1 MTWYYAYS
9 QDLWPAMISFA
20 LTIFLG
26 FYSWNRRNVPGA
38 KAFAIGC
45 FFATLWVI
53 GSSLEIAAL
62 DFSTK
67 VFWLK
72 FHALW
77 QIPVVTALSCFF
89 LEYAGLGRFLT
100 RRNLV
105 LLSIPALLIFCLMVT
120 NDYHHLVWTSFALEE
135 YVVATYGIG
144 TWVSIGYANLLGLVN
159 LFALLRLA
167 IRSSRSRWPVA
178 IMLFG
183 QISGRFMY
191 VLDSLY
197 NHIFSPGESVLV
209 VIGLSCSLYAFALFH
224 FLVLDPILLAR
235 TIVIEQMS
243 DGMLVLDIQGNIV
256 DINPAATEIFAKPA
270 SSLCGRA
277 IVEMM
282 PPDSGIELQPDKIEL
297 TKSEISIILGDAV
310 RFYSLGLT
318 HLLDNRGEA
327 LGYLLLLHNTT
338 EQRRSQELLIEQQRI
353 FATLQERERLARE
366 LHDSIGQILG
376 YISMQAQTAQKWAV
390 AGNTDKTVPI
400 LNRLAEI
407 AQEAHVDVRESI
419 LSLRTGIAPEW
430 TFHHALRK
438 YLDHYQTSFGIDTEL
453 LLPEEL
459 GEDVLNSDVGIHVM
473 RVIQEALT
481 NASKH
486 GGAHSVKVV
495 FVQGD
500 GHVNISIS
508 DDGSGFNQANLILEA
523 GKHFGLMF
531 MRERMAQIGG
541 SVIIESQPGSGTTVV
556 LDVPFGT

>member
-1 MTWYYAYS
+1 MTWYYSYS
-9 QDLWPAMISFA
+9 QDIWPAMISVA

-26 FYSWNRRNVPGA
+26 LYSWNRRNVPGA

-45 FFATLWVI
+45 FFAMLWGI

-67 VFWLK
+67 VFWVK

-77 QIPVVTALSCFF
+77 QIPMVTALSCFI
-89 LEYAGLGRFLT
+89 LEYAGFGRFLT

-105 LLSIPALLIFCLMVT
+105 LLSIPALLLFCLMIT
-120 NDYHHLVWTSFALEE
+120 NNYHHLIWTSFALEE
-135 YVVATYGIG
+135 YVVANYGIG
-144 TWVSIGYANLLGLVN
+144 TWVSISYANLLGLIN

-178 IMLFG
+178 IMLLG

-191 VLDSLY
+191 VLDRLY
-197 NHIFSPGESVLV
+197 NHIFSPGESVLA
-209 VIGLSCSLYAFALFH
+209 VIGLSCSLYAFALFY
-224 FLVLDPILLAR
+224 FRVLDPIRLAR

-243 DGMLVLDIQGNIV
+243 DGMLVLDMKGNIV
-256 DINPAATEIFAKPA
+256 DINPTATKIFNKPA

-277 IVEMM
+277 IVELM
-282 PPDSGIELQPDKIEL
+282 PPDSGIELRTDKIEL
-297 TKSEISIILGDAV
+297 TKSEISIILGDAA

-318 HLLDNRGEA
+318 KLLDKRGEA

-338 EQRRSQELLIEQQRI
+338 EQRRSQQLLIEQQRI
-353 FATLQERERLARE
+353 YVTLQERERLARE

-376 YISMQAQTAQKWAV
+376 YISMQTQTAQKWV
-390 AGNTDKTVPI
+390 MAGDTDKTVSI
-400 LNRLAEI
+400 LSRLAKV
-407 AQEAHVDVRESI
+407 AQEAHTDVRESI
-419 LSLRTGIAPEW
+419 LSLRTGVAPEW

-438 YLDHYQTSFGIDTEL
+438 YLDHYQTSFGINTEL
-453 LLPEEL
+453 LLPEQL
-459 GEDVLNSDVGIHVM
+459 GEDISPDVGIQVM

-481 NASKH
+481 NSSKH
-486 GGAHSVKVV
+486 GGAQSVKVV

-500 GHVNISIS
+500 GHVNIIIS
-508 DDGSGFNQANLILEA
+508 DDGIGFNQANLILEA

-531 MRERMAQIGG
+531 MRERMAHVGG
-541 SVIIESQPGSGTTVV
+541 SVSIESQPGSGTTVV
-556 LDVPFGT
+556 LNVPFGT

>member
-1 MTWYYAYS
+1 MTWNYAYS
-9 QDLWPAMISFA
+9 QDLWPAMISVA
-20 LTIFLG
+20 STIFLG

-45 FFATLWVI
+45 LFAMLWAI
-53 GSSLEIAAL
+53 GTSLEIAAM

-67 VFWLK
+67 IYWMK

-77 QIPVVTALSCFF
+77 QIPTVTALSCFF
-89 LEYAGLGRFLT
+89 IEYAGLGRFLT

-105 LLSIPALLIFCLMVT
+105 LLSIPALLVFSLMVT
-120 NDYHHLVWTSFALEE
+120 NNYHQLIWTSFELEE
-135 YVVATYGIG
+135 YVVAKYGIG

-191 VLDSLY
+191 VIDSLY

-224 FLVLDPILLAR
+224 FRVLDPILLAR

-243 DGMLVLDIQGNIV
+243 DGMLVLDMQGHIV
-256 DINPAATEIFAKPA
+256 DINPAATEIFNKPA

-282 PPDSGIELQPDKIEL
+282 PSDSGIEMQPGKIEL
-297 TKSEISIILGDAV
+297 TKFEINLGLGDAA
-310 RFYSLGLT
+310 RYYSLGLT
-318 HLLDNRGEA
+318 HLLDKSGEA

-338 EQRRSQELLIEQQRI
+338 EQRRSHELLLDKQRVV
-353 FATLQERERLARE
+353 ATLQERERLARE
-366 LHDSIGQILG
+366 LHDSIGQVLG
-376 YISMQAQTAQKWAV
+376 YISMQAQTAQNWAV
-390 AGNTDKTVPI
+390 AGNTGKTVPI
-400 LNRLAEI
+400 LSRLSEV
-407 AQEAHVDVRESI
+407 AQEAHADVRESI
-419 LSLRTGIAPEW
+419 FSLRAGMESEW
-430 TFHHALRK
+430 SFLHALRK
-438 YLDHYQTSFGIDTEL
+438 YLDHYHSSFDIDTEL

-459 GEDVLNSDVGIHVM
+459 SEDILNPDVGIQVM

-481 NASKH
+481 NARKH
-486 GGAHSVKVV
+486 GGAHKVKVV
-495 FVQGD
+495 FVEED
-500 GHVNISIS
+500 GYVIISIS
-508 DDGSGFNQANLILEA
+508 DDGIGFNQADLILEV
-523 GKHFGLMF
+523 GKHFGLTF
-531 MRERMAQIGG
+531 MRERMTQIGG

-556 LDVPFGT
+556 LDVPIGT